1 MIERWNEVRMKKRA
15 IAIIEKTVTWPVLI
29 AVLALV
35 TLCGHG
41 IGVAFDAE
49 SSFAKGT
56 WIGSLQMGGGAQAN
70 IDNHFSGITYLDF
83 MPRVSY
89 LPFTPFGQGWYRAAL
104 EPGLEAWLEHYLAP
118 QQANAGGM
126 KAALRLHAIGFGRI
140 VPYLELTAGVGA
152 TGLRVPE
159 SLSTFTFILEG
170 GAGFSVFF
178 KPDLSINIGYR
189 IQHLSNGNTSKP
201 NRGFEANSGVI
212 GVNYFFH

>member
-1 MIERWNEVRMKKRA
+1 
-15 IAIIEKTVTWPVLI
+15 
-29 AVLALV
+29 
-35 TLCGHG
+35 
-41 IGVAFDAE
+41 
-49 SSFAKGT
+49 
-56 WIGSLQMGGGAQAN
+56 
-70 IDNHFSGITYLDF
+70 

-89 LPFTPFGQGWYRAAL
+89 LPFTPFGSGWYRAAL

-126 KAALRLHAIGFGRI
+126 KAALRLHAIGFGRV

-170 GAGFSVFF
+170 GVGFSVFL
-178 KPDLSINIGYR
+178 KPDLSINVGYR

-212 GVNYFFH
+212 GVNFFFR